1 MKKKK
6 WFLDFFVRYAILVI
20 IALPG
25 LWIFYS
31 IFTPLTVYPTY
42 LFLNIFYD
50 VSILAGNILLIGG
63 GNPILLIDREIPI
76 EFIKAC
82 IAGSAYY
89 LLMILN
95 LATPKIK
102 LRKRINML
110 LLAFAIFLS
119 LNLLRIFLLSFLAI
133 SGSPY
138 FDATHRL
145 FWYSLS
151 TIFVVAIWFAEVKL
165 FRIRE
170 IPFYSDIKFLY
181 NASLKK

>member
-6 WFLDFFVRYAILVI
+6 WFLDLSIRYAILVI

-42 LFLNIFYD
+42 LFLSIFYE
-50 VSILAGNILLIGG
+50 VSILTGTLLLI
-63 GNPILLIDREIPI
+63 NREIPI
-76 EFIKAC
+76 EFIRAC

-95 LATPKIK
+95 LSTPKIK

-133 SGSPY
+133 SGSSF

-145 FWYSLS
+145 FWYSMS

-165 FRIRE
+165 FKIKD
-170 IPFYSDIKFLY
+170 IPFYSDIKFL
-181 NASLKK
+181 AGSQKK

>member
-1 MKKKK
+1 MKKKSI
-6 WFLDFFVRYAILVI
+6 FLDLLVRYAILVI
-20 IALPG
+20 LPLSG

-42 LFLNIFYD
+42 LFLTIFYD
-50 VSILAGNILLIGG
+50 VSILKGNILLI
-63 GNPILLIDREIPI
+63 NHEIPI
-76 EFIKAC
+76 EFIRAC

-89 LLMILN
+89 LLTILN

-102 LRKRINML
+102 LRKRINIL

-133 SGSPY
+133 SGSSF
-138 FDATHRL
+138 FDATHKL

-151 TIFVVAIWFAEVKL
+151 TIFVVAIWFVEV
-165 FRIRE
+165 RIFKIKE
-170 IPFYSDIKFLY
+170 IPFYSDVKFLY
-181 NASLKK
+181 KRILNQ

>member
-1 MKKKK
+1 MKRGSNR
-6 WFLDFFVRYAILVI
+6 FLDLVVRYVLLVI

-25 LWIFYS
+25 LWIFYF
-31 IFTPLTVYPTY
+31 IFTPLTVYPIY
-42 LFLNIFYD
+42 FLLNLFYD
-50 VSILAGNILLIGG
+50 VSLISGNILLI
-63 GNPILLIDREIPI
+63 NREIPI

-89 LLMILN
+89 LLTILN

-102 LRKRINML
+102 LKKRINML
-110 LLAFAIFLS
+110 LLAFAIFLV

-133 SGSPY
+133 SGSSY
-138 FDATHRL
+138 FDVTHIL

-165 FRIRE
+165 FKIKE
-170 IPFYSDIKFLY
+170 IPFYSDLRFLY
-181 NASLKK
+181 KSLLRK

>member
-1 MKKKK
+1 MNKKK
-6 WFLDFFVRYAILVI
+6 WFLDIFVRYIILVI

-42 LFLNIFYD
+42 LFLNIFYE
-50 VSILAGNILLIGG
+50 VSIPAENILLI
-63 GNPILLIDREIPI
+63 NQKIPI
-76 EFIKAC
+76 EFIRAC

-89 LLMILN
+89 LLTILN

-133 SGSPY
+133 SGSSF

-181 NASLKK
+181 KGSLKK